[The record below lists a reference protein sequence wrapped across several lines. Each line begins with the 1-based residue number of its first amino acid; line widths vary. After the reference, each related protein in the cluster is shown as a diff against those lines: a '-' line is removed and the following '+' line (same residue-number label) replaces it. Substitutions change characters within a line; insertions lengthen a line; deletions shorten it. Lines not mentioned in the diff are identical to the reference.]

1 MNISMEKN
9 TKIKPFTPL
18 NIFRCLECNLIP
30 SFSFASINNN
40 FSIQYICPNNQVL
53 KYSTTNRDGYREF
66 KSNGK
71 ECASCPYLS
80 QCTKSKNHV
89 KVITEHVWN
98 NYLEEAAETRY
109 TLGSSDIYAK
119 RKETIERCFAD
130 GKENFGLRFTR
141 YKGIRRVTQS
151 LLLLFACMNF
161 KKMAKWKA
169 MMA

>member
-1 MNISMEKN
+1 MVVKIPM
-9 TKIKPFTPL
+9 TKDGFFKKSEYVFDEHL
-18 NIFRCLECNLIP
+18 GG
-30 SFSFASINNN
+30 
-40 FSIQYICPNNQVL
+40 YICPNNQVL

-80 QCTKSKNHV
+80 KCTKSKNHV

-141 YKGIRRVTQS
+141 YKGLRRVTQS